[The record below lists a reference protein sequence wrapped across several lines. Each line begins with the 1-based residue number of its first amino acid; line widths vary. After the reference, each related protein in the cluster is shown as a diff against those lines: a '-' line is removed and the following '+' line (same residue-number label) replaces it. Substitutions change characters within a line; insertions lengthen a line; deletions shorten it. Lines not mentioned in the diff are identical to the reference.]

1 MLQFLWG
8 FYLLRSPLF
17 EALLK
22 PGLDKVPQPLHLA
35 PQHILWPRTP
45 LLTRL
50 APWQSTFVA
59 SYVPLIGTLAGFLRD
74 LVLYFQRHYFYTAAS
89 S

>member
-22 PGLDKVPQPLHLA
+22 PGLDKVTQPSTHSLA
-35 PQHILWPRTP
+35 THTIAHSC
-45 LLTRL
+45 L